1 MPYRIAGIDVHKKM
15 LAVVVA
21 DVEVEGDYRFD
32 RHKVGTSPGELRA
45 LAEWLVEREVE
56 EVVMESTAQYW
67 RPVWEALELHWR
79 PKRRTREGASP
90 ISGTLHLAQAQ
101 SNRGAGGRKKDF
113 PDAERLVKRLVA
125 QELTLSFVP
134 DAEQRLWRTVMRRKY
149 QITRNRVQLHN
160 RLESLL
166 EEAHIKV
173 SSVVSDL
180 LGTSAR
186 RMLHALAEGET
197 DPAALAALADQR
209 LRATPDQLRDAFG
222 ACADLHAV
230 YRRLVK
236 LTLEE
241 LRVIED
247 HLAQLDQQ
255 MADLLGHHH
264 DAVHR
269 LAEVPGLG
277 VDSAQ
282 QIIAEV
288 GATAATFP
296 SSKHL
301 ASWMGACPG
310 TEESAGKNYS
320 HRCPKGNR
328 PDAARPESGCECRRE
343 GQGHRLR
350 HRVSPARPAPRARA
364 GHWRHHPPAVSS
376 YLEDSSPG
384 HSLRGTRASR
394 KRRGE
399 ESAGAQ
405 DDPRTAKSRL

>member
-21 DVEVEGDYRFD
+21 DVESVGEYHFERQ
-32 RHKVGTSPGELRA
+32 KVGTSPGDLRR
-45 LAEWLVEREVE
+45 LADWLVDREVE

-67 RPVWEALELHWR
+67 RPVWEALERHWGPQRRACASAAR
-79 PKRRTREGASP
+79 P
-90 ISGTLHLAQAQ
+90 SGTLHLAQAQ

-166 EEAHIKV
+166 EEAHIKL

-186 RMLHALAEGET
+186 RMLQALADGER
-197 DPAALAALADQR
+197 DPTTLAALADQR
-209 LRATPDQLRDAFG
+209 LRATPDQLRDALG
-222 ACADLHAV
+222 ACADLHPV
-230 YRRLVK
+230 YPV
-236 LTLEE
+236 TLALDE
-241 LRVIED
+241 LRILED
-247 HLAQLDQQ
+247 HFCKLDQQ
-255 MADLLGHHH
+255 MAALLSHHH

-296 SSKHL
+296 SGKHL

-310 TEESAGKNYS
+310 TEESAGKNSS

-328 PDAARPESGCECRRE
+328 
-343 GQGHRLR
+343 QI
-350 HRVSPARPAPRARA
+350 
-364 GHWRHHPPAVSS
+364 
-376 YLEDSSPG
+376 
-384 HSLRGTRASR
+384 RAS
-394 KRRGE
+394 
-399 ESAGAQ
+399 
-405 DDPRTAKSRL
+405 